1 MFKVDV
7 KVELSDIDGKVGN
20 ALDHGQF
27 KLDQMVLSDSNYY
40 IPKDQGYLEESSLT
54 HSKPGEGEVVWQT
67 PYARR
72 HYYNPQYNFSKDK
85 NSNAQGLWFEAAKA
99 KNLRTWLDQA
109 EKETKKNI

>member
-72 HYYNPQYNFSKDK
+72 LYWNPQYDFSTDK
-85 NSNAQGLWFEAAKA
+85 NPNARGLWFEAAKSE
-99 KNLRTWLDQA
+99 KLNEWLNQSS
-109 EKETKKNI
+109 KETKKHI